1 VGCETKGTE
10 NHKPKLRCRDVYE
23 LGVIGMTIQLL
34 LMWDTHIMHTYAYST
49 LAYLQIAAA
58 ISLANAPRLIQ
69 GILSLAMFGWFTVV
83 WVLSPIYDWDNCNL
97 IQVQAGFILLAL
109 AVIAG
114 VIWMVPL
121 KIQVKGA

>member
-1 VGCETKGTE
+1 
-10 NHKPKLRCRDVYE
+10 
-23 LGVIGMTIQLL
+23 
-34 LMWDTHIMHTYAYST
+34 
-49 LAYLQIAAA
+49 
-58 ISLANAPRLIQ
+58 
-69 GILSLAMFGWFTVV
+69 MFGWFAVV

-121 KIQVKGA
+121 KIQVKGG